1 MLDYLCI
8 SNTTGYILHRTA
20 VDYVLNYDILT
31 LPNAEDRAIGEIMYT
46 HGINI
51 TVSYT
56 ASTLL

>member
-51 TVSYT
+51 TVSRIF
-56 ASTLL
+56 L